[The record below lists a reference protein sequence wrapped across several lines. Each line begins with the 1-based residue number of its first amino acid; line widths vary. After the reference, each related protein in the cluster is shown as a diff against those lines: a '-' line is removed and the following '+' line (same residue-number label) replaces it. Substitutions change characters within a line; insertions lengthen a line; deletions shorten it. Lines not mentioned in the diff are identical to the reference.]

1 MAEVIITEALKN
13 EILKKFKGESKKIFK
28 LMRSLKENPKKGKEV
43 GCVSNVVI
51 KEIKYEGYRFY
62 FITNGFSIKFLDVK
76 NLQDLII
83 KFVRMSNK
91 KEQQKVINEI
101 KNILRKLGE
110 SGF

>member
-13 EILKKFKGESKKIFK
+13 EILKKFKAESKKIFN
-28 LMRSLKENPKKGKEV
+28 LMYSLKENPKKGKEV

-62 FITNGFSIKFLDVK
+62 FITNGFRLKFLDI
-76 NLQDLII
+76 NDLQDLII
-83 KFVRMSNK
+83 KFVKMSNK
-91 KEQQKVINEI
+91 KEQQKVIDEI
-101 KNILRKLGE
+101 KTILRKIGE